1 MELLRLHFPGVHR
14 ALREALDSL
23 STFASYLLGDTVP
36 SAEGRGG
43 NLSTRDGDKGKEPGE
58 MTPGGS
64 QQNEVL
70 KETLEKREVIRDLED
85 SFFSRGSETREAWD
99 KGEEKKARRIQ
110 ESEAEEI
117 WEIGKKVGVDLDEE
131 MTRVCTTWDSSNKN
145 SKEAKGEIR
154 GYHKIEVREAWCMMG
169 TEPKQGQKTDA
180 VEARECKKEGI
191 LAEEYLETKG
201 FVSEEKDSREPKA
214 QGRKNQNSSKKEVNV
229 GKAENYWKEEETEP
243 VGEQKEDMEEIKPGD
258 LEGRALIAF
267 RVESENPIIWEKEK
281 EDRRAQELEG
291 NVRDWQEAKE
301 GEKAQRM
308 KKGHGQK
315 IGMETRKSHEI
326 KEAPNEAVQGEFG
339 KDMIIEKQEVE
350 KHEIREAQETQRI
363 GIRCEKKE
371 MDKEVALEVQGLNPI
386 ERDLEKLQGIQEPG
400 EEAERGDNVMSEIWI
415 TSVMEK
421 AESREVVRLR
431 AAETSPKKEDEEAW
445 KVDKESGTKWNV
457 EVIQRGWD
465 TEETSGEDLESRK
478 EERETEESPFPKQV
492 QIQRT
497 EREEEV
503 ADFWVLGKKEIVKVL
518 ESEVEVEGS
527 SGLEGEAGEHCE
539 NQSGQTTDQDSKETK
554 IWEGTLNNVS
564 RSKEIESVEAE
575 EVMGGCKLEPGSSQE
590 VEQTERIADSDE
602 TSVTR
607 PEKEV
612 GGSKLTREEEVG
624 KRQELE
630 AKDEESH
637 ETERVR
643 EDQDSD
649 EIGANWNMEA
659 ETGRAQETEK
669 EPSKV
674 QDLMEEELKGK
685 EEEEP
690 FRISEEKILE
700 SCEIGTYSAQ
710 NIKNTEIGNVQEVK
724 KHDSMAVEGWKTMER
739 EFESCQVMEI
749 KAKGG
754 SEDEEEVFTPQIR
767 EDRGNQEAKESQE
780 FKKQEVPTAEVN
792 TSWGTRKAG
801 TTEPE
806 MEEKELEGGQ
816 EAQGGRGH
824 KVGESEVSKLQEREA
839 TKAKESWEVEEEVIG
854 NQQMKEIEGSQE
866 RQGESSN
873 TLEREAEVWQGNAR
887 SLRDTERENEGAGL
901 NLKEADDRRSQETE
915 QKVKRD
921 QKEIKR
927 DWDSEEAISH
937 EIMEVREIPGSN
949 LLEVGGREALEE
961 EDKDFQEVEG
971 TEECHTAGR
980 MTDRDQVV
988 EESEIGRTWEREEEE
1003 SEGEQ
1008 ETGSAEAKESWV
1020 AEKEEAGSKCE
1031 KESFAS
1037 YQGAEIQMAMTKTEV
1052 KLGRGE
1058 ELEGQLKSEEK
1069 PEEGQ
1074 GNRETKPGLDGDQRV
1089 STWALEEETQCEG
1102 DTQTEAKAWGSHA
1115 IEGEASM
1122 DNQFMEEVEANG
1134 GRRLEAVMTM
1144 ASRQGDE
1151 NKEELEPAKCCD
1163 TERCRG
1169 GDEDSEAPGAWES
1182 SEKPGSGWDLQ
1193 KAEPGQVRGTKEVAA
1208 TDSGALEASE
1218 NGGSEATAP
1227 INTITIRLSPEP
1239 NPAEAHSSW
1248 NEAPIPGPCLDLS
1261 IPRSRVL
1268 LSRNASQRRSRPSF
1282 RRAPAPKQD
1291 DSNDGDESLGFL
1303 PNEGSPASK
1312 LRLLQSE
1319 ETAVPS
1325 PPKAEGTPVTARK
1338 RPLGHGFGLAHPNM
1352 MQELQARLGRP
1363 KPQ

>member
-43 NLSTRDGDKGKEPGE
+43 NLSTRDGGRGKELGE
-58 MTPGGS
+58 MTAGGS
-64 QQNEVL
+64 QQDEAP
-70 KETLEKREVIRDLED
+70 KETLEKGEVIRDLED
-85 SFFSRGSETREAWD
+85 TFFSRGSETRGAWD

-117 WEIGKKVGVDLDEE
+117 WEIGKEVGVDLDEE

-154 GYHKIEVREAWCMMG
+154 GHHKIEVGEAWCMMG

-201 FVSEEKDSREPKA
+201 FASEEKDSREPKA

-229 GKAENYWKEEETEP
+229 GKAEKYWKGEETEP
-243 VGEQKEDMEEIKPGD
+243 VGEQKEETEEIKPGD
-258 LEGRALIAF
+258 LEGRALIASGA
-267 RVESENPIIWEKEK
+267 ESENRIIWEKEK
-281 EDRRAQELEG
+281 EERRAQELEG

-315 IGMETRKSHEI
+315 IGMETGKSHEI
-326 KEAPNEAVQGEFG
+326 KEAPNGAVQGEFG
-339 KDMIIEKQEVE
+339 KDTIIEKQEVE

-363 GIRCEKKE
+363 GIKWEKKE

-386 ERDLEKLQGIQEPG
+386 ERDLEKLQGVQEPG

-415 TSVMEK
+415 TSVREK

-445 KVDKESGTKWNV
+445 KADKESGTKWNM

-497 EREEEV
+497 EREEEA
-503 ADFWVLGKKEIVKVL
+503 ADFWVLGKKEIIKVL
-518 ESEVEVEGS
+518 EEEVEVEGS
-527 SGLEGEAGEHCE
+527 SGSEGEAGEHCE
-539 NQSGQTTDQDSKETK
+539 NQSGQTIGQDIKETNL
-554 IWEGTLNNVS
+554 WEGTLNNVS
-564 RSKEIESVEAE
+564 RSKERESVEAE
-575 EVMGGCKLEPGSSQE
+575 EVMGGCKLEPGSSQK

-607 PEKEV
+607 PDKEA
-612 GGSKLTREEEVG
+612 GRAKLMREEEVG
-624 KRQELE
+624 KSQELE
-630 AKDEESH
+630 AKDKESH

-643 EDQDSD
+643 EEQDSD

-700 SCEIGTYSAQ
+700 GCEVETYSAQ
-710 NIKNTEIGNVQEVK
+710 NIKNTENGNVQEVK
-724 KHDSMAVEGWKTMER
+724 KHDSMAVEGWKTMEG

-749 KAKGG
+749 KDKGG
-754 SEDEEEVFTPQIR
+754 SEDEEKVFIPQTR
-767 EDRGNQEAKESQE
+767 EDKGNQETKESQG
-780 FKKQEVPTAEVN
+780 FKEQEIPTAEVN
-792 TSWGTRKAG
+792 TSREPGEPG

-824 KVGESEVSKLQEREA
+824 KVGESEVQEREA
-839 TKAKESWEVEEEVIG
+839 TKANEYWEVEDEVIG
-854 NQQMKEIEGSQE
+854 SQQVKETEESQE
-866 RQGESSN
+866 REGESSS
-873 TLEREAEVWQGNAR
+873 TLEREAEVWQGNTR
-887 SLRDTERENEGAGL
+887 SPWDTERENEGAGL
-901 NLKEADDRRSQETE
+901 NLKEADARRSQETE

-921 QKEIKR
+921 QKESKR
-927 DWDSEEAISH
+927 DWDSEEAISQ
-937 EIMEVREIPGSN
+937 EIMEVREIPSSN
-949 LLEVGGREALEE
+949 FLEVGVREALEE
-961 EDKDFQEVEG
+961 EDKGFREVEG

-988 EESEIGRTWEREEEE
+988 EESEIGRTWEREEKE

-1031 KESFAS
+1031 KESFAF
-1037 YQGAEIQMAMTKTEV
+1037 YQGAEIQMAMTNTEV

-1058 ELEGQLKSEEK
+1058 ELEGQIKSEEK

-1074 GNRETKPGLDGDQRV
+1074 GNRETKQGLDGDQRV

-1102 DTQTEAKAWGSHA
+1102 DTQTETEAWGSHA
-1115 IEGEASM
+1115 VEGETSM
-1122 DNQFMEEVEANG
+1122 DNQSTEEVEANG
-1134 GRRLEAVMTM
+1134 GRRLEAVMMM

-1151 NKEELEPAKCCD
+1151 NGEELEPAKCCD
-1163 TERCRG
+1163 TERWRD
-1169 GDEDSEAPGAWES
+1169 GDKDSEAPGAWES
-1182 SEKPGSGWDLQ
+1182 SEKPGSGRDLQ
-1193 KAEPGQVRGTKEVAA
+1193 KAEPGQGRRTKEVAA
-1208 TDSGALEASE
+1208 IDSGALEASE
-1218 NGGSEATAP
+1218 NGGSETTAST
-1227 INTITIRLSPEP
+1227 NAITIRLSPEP

-1248 NEAPIPGPCLDLS
+1248 NEAPIPSPCLDLS

-1282 RRAPAPKQD
+1282 RRATAPKQD
-1291 DSNDGDESLGFL
+1291 DSDDGDESLGFL

-1338 RPLGHGFGLAHPNM
+1338 PPLGHGFGLAHPNM

>member
-70 KETLEKREVIRDLED
+70 K
-85 SFFSRGSETREAWD
+85 GSETREAWD

-117 WEIGKKVGVDLDEE
+117 WEI
-131 MTRVCTTWDSSNKN
+131 
-145 SKEAKGEIR
+145 
-154 GYHKIEVREAWCMMG
+154 
-169 TEPKQGQKTDA
+169 
-180 VEARECKKEGI
+180 
-191 LAEEYLETKG
+191 
-201 FVSEEKDSREPKA
+201 EEKDSREPKA

-243 VGEQKEDMEEIKPGD
+243 V
-258 LEGRALIAF
+258 AF

-371 MDKEVALEVQGLNPI
+371 MDKE
-386 ERDLEKLQGIQEPG
+386 RDLEKLQGIQEPG

-421 AESREVVRLR
+421 AESREV
-431 AAETSPKKEDEEAW
+431 
-445 KVDKESGTKWNV
+445 VDKESGTKWNV

-527 SGLEGEAGEHCE
+527 SGLEGEAGEHW
-539 NQSGQTTDQDSKETK
+539 QTTDQDSKETK
-554 IWEGTLNNVS
+554 
-564 RSKEIESVEAE
+564 
-575 EVMGGCKLEPGSSQE
+575 E

-674 QDLMEEELKGK
+674 QDLI
-685 EEEEP
+685 
-690 FRISEEKILE
+690 ISEEKILE

-1008 ETGSAEAKESWV
+1008 ET
-1020 AEKEEAGSKCE
+1020 
-1031 KESFAS
+1031 
-1037 YQGAEIQMAMTKTEV
+1037 
-1052 KLGRGE
+1052 
-1058 ELEGQLKSEEK
+1058 
-1069 PEEGQ
+1069 
-1074 GNRETKPGLDGDQRV
+1074 
-1089 STWALEEETQCEG
+1089 
-1102 DTQTEAKAWGSHA
+1102 
-1115 IEGEASM
+1115 
-1122 DNQFMEEVEANG
+1122 
-1134 GRRLEAVMTM
+1134 
-1144 ASRQGDE
+1144 
-1151 NKEELEPAKCCD
+1151 
-1163 TERCRG
+1163 
-1169 GDEDSEAPGAWES
+1169 
-1182 SEKPGSGWDLQ
+1182 
-1193 KAEPGQVRGTKEVAA
+1193 A

-1291 DSNDGDESLGFL
+1291 DRAPA